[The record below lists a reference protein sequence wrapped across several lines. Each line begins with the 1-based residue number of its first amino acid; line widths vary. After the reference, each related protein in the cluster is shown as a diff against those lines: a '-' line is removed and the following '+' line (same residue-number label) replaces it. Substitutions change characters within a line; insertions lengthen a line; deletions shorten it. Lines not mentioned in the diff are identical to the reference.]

1 MIRENGPEE
10 VETLLQSVLAN
21 VLLQHLVVLADGC
34 QEHDQEDVL
43 ETVDPLPPFAP
54 LATHFDLGKTNLK
67 KLIRVVERYSSNDKV
82 FGLLG
87 SLLCLRALMVNSFVF
102 SCESNSSIYCHL

>member
-54 LATHFDLGKTNLK
+54 LATHVDLGKKFFK

-87 SLLCLRALMVNSFVF
+87 SLLCLRALIVNGK
-102 SCESNSSIYCHL
+102 L

>member
-54 LATHFDLGKTNLK
+54 LATHVDLGKKSVFWDL
-67 KLIRVVERYSSNDKV
+67 YS
-82 FGLLG
+82 L
-87 SLLCLRALMVNSFVF
+87 
-102 SCESNSSIYCHL
+102 

>member
-1 MIRENGPEE
+1 MVGENGPEQ
-10 VETLLQSVLAN
+10 VEALRQSILLD

-54 LATHFDLGKTNLK
+54 LATHIDLGKKNFK

-102 SCESNSSIYCHL
+102 ISVLFHDC

>member
-1 MIRENGPEE
+1 ME

-54 LATHFDLGKTNLK
+54 LALATHIDLGNKNFK

-87 SLLCLRALMVNSFVF
+87 SLLCLKALMVHSFVF
-102 SCESNSSIYCHL
+102 CCESNSSIYCHL

>member
-43 ETVDPLPPFAP
+43 ETVDPLSPFAP
-54 LATHFDLGKTNLK
+54 LATHVDLGT
-67 KLIRVVERYSSNDKV
+67 E
-82 FGLLG
+82 
-87 SLLCLRALMVNSFVF
+87 LRDNGEIFVK
-102 SCESNSSIYCHL
+102 

>member
-1 MIRENGPEE
+1 MNFCRNIVIREYHLADVKLQCNESLHEPMIRENGPEE

-43 ETVDPLPPFAP
+43 ETVDPLPPVAP
-54 LATHFDLGKTNLK
+54 LATHVDLGIELK
-67 KLIRVVERYSSNDKV
+67 KS
-82 FGLLG
+82 
-87 SLLCLRALMVNSFVF
+87 
-102 SCESNSSIYCHL
+102 

>member
-54 LATHFDLGKTNLK
+54 LATHVDLGKK
-67 KLIRVVERYSSNDKV
+67 IFKRWWRDIRQMTRSSVFWDLYSV
-82 FGLLG
+82 
-87 SLLCLRALMVNSFVF
+87 
-102 SCESNSSIYCHL
+102 